1 MWYIVKSEKFASAKN
16 SGKIA
21 KSSPNWETSLDVRS
35 LRCSELSPHSA
46 PALRRASEGAGVL
59 GPPPQRQV
67 LVPPNKP
74 HLLDKL
80 PQPLV
85 KQLQQ
90 QLVVFLVRIFEK
102 LLQVQ
107 VILFEM
113 DSAIFY
119 TTLHELFCQLI
130 RSTIRVNSG
139 KFMDNSMSNYGSYE
153 KSLLRS
159 HNH

>member
-1 MWYIVKSEKFASAKN
+1 MKSEKFASAKN

-80 PQPLV
+80 LQPLD

-90 QLVVFLVRIFEK
+90 QLVVFLVRIFDK
-102 LLQVQ
+102 LLEVWCSMNLN
-107 VILFEM
+107 LFW
-113 DSAIFY
+113 IFNFWIDN
-119 TTLHELFCQLI
+119 LGIQLI
-130 RSTIRVNSG
+130 FSDEKCFRFWTNYFVNSWI
-139 KFMDNSMSNYGSYE
+139 S
-153 KSLLRS
+153 SLVSDALDLAC
-159 HNH
+159 

>member
-1 MWYIVKSEKFASAKN
+1 MKSEKFTSAKN

-80 PQPLV
+80 PQPLD

-90 QLVVFLVRIFEK
+90 QLVVFLVRVFGM
-102 LLQVQ
+102 LLQVSCSLNLN
-107 VILFEM
+107 LFWIFNLWI
-113 DSAIFY
+113 DNLAIQSIF
-119 TTLHELFCQLI
+119 
-130 RSTIRVNSG
+130 S
-139 KFMDNSMSNYGSYE
+139 DE
-153 KSLLRS
+153 KCFSFWKS
-159 HNH
+159 SSSSIWWSFW